1 MGSVSG
7 RTSVGPV
14 AWWEAL
20 DVYWGRRRGKGVVPM
35 LRRWVVLGLVL
46 VVASLGVA
54 ACGGGDGS
62 SGIPDGASLVDLTTD
77 DGFTLVAESY
87 EGGAEWVLLG
97 HMFTD
102 DRRTWD
108 PIAAGFAARGY
119 SVLVWDFRCHGESSC
134 AGERFRDGVPDIW
147 RDWNAALD
155 FAVTEGAAS
164 VVAIGAS
171 MGGTSA
177 IQVAADREEI
187 VAVGAISSPN
197 TFKGLDALAH
207 YARVTVP
214 KLFIVGADDM
224 AAPKFSRR
232 FHDEATGPSRLEVLP
247 TALHGNVLA
256 VDAEFGP
263 AIQSLLYAFAAD
275 PLATVGDVVS
285 AVGEEDRP

>member
-1 MGSVSG
+1 
-7 RTSVGPV
+7 
-14 AWWEAL
+14 
-20 DVYWGRRRGKGVVPM
+20 M
-35 LRRWVVLGLVL
+35 LRRWVALGLV
-46 VVASLGVA
+46 VAVASLVA
-54 ACGGGDGS
+54 VVLVVGGGGGGDDGL
-62 SGIPDGASLVDLTTD
+62 GLPDGASLVDLTTD

-87 EGGAEWVLLG
+87 EGGPDWVLLG

-108 PIAAGFAARGY
+108 PIAAGFAERGY
-119 SVLVWDFRCHGESSC
+119 SVLVWDFRCHGESPC
-134 AGERFRDGVPDIW
+134 AGERFSDGVADIW

-155 FAVTEGAAS
+155 HAVAEGAAS

-177 IQVAADREEI
+177 IQVAADRDEI
-187 VAVGAISSPN
+187 VAVGSISGPN
-197 TFKGLDALAH
+197 RFKGLDALEH
-207 YARVTVP
+207 YERVTVP

-232 FHDEATGPSRLEVLP
+232 FHEEATGPSRLEMLP

-263 AIQSLLYAFAAD
+263 GIQTLLYAFAAD
-275 PLATVGDVVS
+275 PLGTVGDVVS
-285 AVGEEDRP
+285 AVSGEERR